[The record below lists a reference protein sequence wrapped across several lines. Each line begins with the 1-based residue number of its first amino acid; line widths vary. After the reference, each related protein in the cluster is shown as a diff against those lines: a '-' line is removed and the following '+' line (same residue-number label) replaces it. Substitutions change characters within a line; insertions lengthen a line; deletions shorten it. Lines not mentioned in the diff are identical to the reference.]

1 MKNLIIDRFEGGF
14 AICEDENGEFFGI
27 DIKEVPQSAKEGSVL
42 TINQEGQLTLN
53 EEETKKRTQSIK
65 GKMDKLKNKS
75 RK

>member
-1 MKNLIIDRFEGGF
+1 MKNLIIDRFESGF
-14 AICEDENGEFFGI
+14 AICEDENGELFGI

-42 TINQEGQLTLN
+42 TINQEGHLTLN

>member
-1 MKNLIIDRFEGGF
+1 MKNLIIDRFGSGF

>member
-1 MKNLIIDRFEGGF
+1 MKNLIIDRFESGF

-42 TINQEGQLTLN
+42 TINQDGQLTLN

>member
-1 MKNLIIDRFEGGF
+1 MKNLIIDRFESGF
-14 AICEDENGEFFGI
+14 AICEDENGEFFDI

-42 TINQEGQLTLN
+42 TINQDGQLTLN
-53 EEETKKRTQSIK
+53 EAETKKRTQNIK

>member
-1 MKNLIIDRFEGGF
+1 VKNLIIDRFEGGF

>member
-1 MKNLIIDRFEGGF
+1 MKNLIIDRFESGF
-14 AICEDENGEFFGI
+14 AICEDENGEFSGI

-42 TINQEGQLTLN
+42 TINQEGHLTLN

>member
-1 MKNLIIDRFEGGF
+1 MKNLIIDRFENGF

-42 TINQEGQLTLN
+42 TINQEGHLTLN